1 MMMGRTRYNTDRDIC
16 RNGGF
21 TLLEL
26 LVVLVILSGAAF
38 MTLNILTDG
47 SGQVRFDDTK
57 NRLKMIRRAVA
68 GDVMLSVNG
77 EPMLSGF
84 VADVGRLPNCMQEL
98 LVRTDIDCDSDGT
111 LEADIP
117 DWQVDDV
124 VTGVSQTGLSSGW
137 RGPYLKTFDGV
148 FRDGWGNEDS
158 GANNYGWNFTHVVE
172 DSKNV
177 ALTLQSLGL
186 GGAGG
191 TSAPA
196 VDFEEDYPA
205 IGNLIERN
213 DIFVDVSTVGVS
225 VILRNTTTS
234 DISLLADTLC
244 LRVFSPDGTVTG
256 TISDIDDQVVTQGNV
271 AILVT
276 AGGSVPVTFSRPATS
291 DYTSASDRF
300 IPIGNRMMR
309 LMTYNSGT
317 GICTT
322 TEYSSSPYF
331 PVKLMPSQDLP
342 TIVWNLP

>member
-1 MMMGRTRYNTDRDIC
+1 MMMGRTRYNTGRDIC

-57 NRLKMIRRAVA
+57 NRLKMIRRAIA

-98 LVRTDIDCDSDGT
+98 LVRTDIDCDNNAATSEDN
-111 LEADIP
+111 IP

-124 VTGVSQTGLSSGW
+124 VTGATKTGLSFGW
-137 RGPYLKTFDGV
+137 RGPYLKTFDSV

-172 DSKNV
+172 DSKNI

-186 GGAGG
+186 GGVGG
-191 TSAPA
+191 TSSPV
-196 VDFEEDYPA
+196 VDFEVDYPA
-205 IGNLIERN
+205 TGNLVERN
-213 DIFVDVSTVGVS
+213 DVFVDVSTVGMG
-225 VILRNTTTS
+225 VIIRNTTAS
-234 DISLLADTLC
+234 DIMLSEDTLC
-244 LRVFSPDGTVTG
+244 LCIYYPDGAT
-256 TISDIDDQVVTQGNV
+256 TIKNQIVTQGN
-271 AILVT
+271 AEILIA
-276 AGGSVPVTFSRPATS
+276 AGGSVPITFSRPTTS
-291 DYTSASDRF
+291 DYASASDRF
-300 IPIGNRMMR
+300 IAIGNRTVR
-309 LMTYNSGT
+309 LMAYDNT
-317 GICTT
+317 GDVCET
-322 TEYSSSPYF
+322 TEYNSSPFF
-331 PVKLMPSQDLP
+331 PIKLMPSQDFP
-342 TIVWNLP
+342 TIIWDVEVPSP